1 MNQFTLSKPPFA
13 CFVLTLFFI
22 QLSFSQGFEG
32 YYRYPDV
39 HGDKIIFTA
48 EGDLWTVSLR
58 GGIAQR
64 LTTHSE
70 EEAFPIFSPDGN
82 TIAFSANYEG
92 PTEVYS

>member
-1 MNQFTLSKPPFA
+1 MNKFTLSKLSFA
-13 CFVLTLFFI
+13 CFLFAIFFI

-39 HGDKIIFTA
+39 HGDKVIFTA
-48 EGDLWTVSLR
+48 EGDLWTVNLN

-70 EEAFPIFSPDGN
+70 EEITGRNF
-82 TIAFSANYEG
+82 
-92 PTEVYS
+92 